1 MEDREIIKLWRGGL
15 SKNKLATI
23 YKRRYNE
30 RIKIIR
36 LEMHSRHAG
45 RYINEYQALNYIEK
59 LILEEVQKKWGL

>member
-1 MEDREIIKLWRGGL
+1 MTDKEILMLWRSGL

-36 LEMHSRHAG
+36 LEMHNRHAG
-45 RYINEYQALNYIEK
+45 RYINEYQALKYVEK
-59 LILEEVQKKWGL
+59 LIYDYVRRYK